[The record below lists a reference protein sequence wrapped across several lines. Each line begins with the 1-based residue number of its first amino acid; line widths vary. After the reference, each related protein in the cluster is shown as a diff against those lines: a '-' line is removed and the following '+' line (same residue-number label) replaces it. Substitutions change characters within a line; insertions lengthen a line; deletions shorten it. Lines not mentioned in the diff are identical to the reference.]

1 MKQNRWFVL
10 CGFIILCL
18 AVGGLAG
25 AVTSSAVA
33 EWYPTLQKPSFN
45 PPNWVF
51 APVWTLLYV
60 MMAVAAWRVWL
71 KGATATGALGWFY
84 VQLALNFLWSFLFFG
99 AHAIGVALIELVL
112 LWITIAI
119 AGLKFWQLDKTAGLL
134 FVPYL
139 TWVSFATYLNAGL
152 WWLNRR

>member
-10 CGFIILCL
+10 CGFIVLCL

-25 AVTSSAVA
+25 AFTSQAVV
-33 EWYPTLQKPSFN
+33 EWFPTLKKPLLN

-51 APVWTLLYV
+51 APVWTALYL
-60 MMAVAAWRVWL
+60 MMAVAAWRAWM
-71 KGATATGALGWFY
+71 KGATATGVLGWFY

-99 AHAIGVALIELVL
+99 AHAIGLALIELVV

-119 AGLKFWQLDKTAGLL
+119 TGSKFWQLDKTAGLL

-139 TWVSFATYLNAGL
+139 AWVSFATYLNAGL
-152 WWLNRR
+152 WWLNR